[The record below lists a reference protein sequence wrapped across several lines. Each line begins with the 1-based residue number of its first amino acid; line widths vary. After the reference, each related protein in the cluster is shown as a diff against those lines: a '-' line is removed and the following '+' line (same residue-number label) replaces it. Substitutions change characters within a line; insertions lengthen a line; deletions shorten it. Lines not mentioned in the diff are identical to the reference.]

1 MTSELRAA
9 LERALAF
16 DQKSF
21 AAWDADYFREHNAT
35 VPTRLAV
42 AQRENARLA
51 PLHAAMLDVIAAA
64 EAIPQRDL
72 FGVNESIRE
81 LERALA
87 ALRAKLGQDKG
98 AL

>member
-64 EAIPQRDL
+64 E
-72 FGVNESIRE
+72 
-81 LERALA
+81 RASAEIQAQKTTWPGEVDTLA
-87 ALRAKLGQDKG
+87 DALTALRETLDGVK
-98 AL
+98 